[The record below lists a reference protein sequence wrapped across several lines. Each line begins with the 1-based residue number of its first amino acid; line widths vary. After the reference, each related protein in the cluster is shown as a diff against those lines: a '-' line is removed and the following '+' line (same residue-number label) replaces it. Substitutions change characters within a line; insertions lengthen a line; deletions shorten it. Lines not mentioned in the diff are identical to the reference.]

1 MTVSLTGVVNQ
12 QYVTVSVSDVTA
24 QDGGSGGTG
33 TARVGYLAGDVSQ
46 NRVVSLA
53 DVALVNAQ
61 LAQPVSASNFL
72 RDVNASGTL
81 SLADIALSIA
91 RLTTALG
98 PP

>member
-1 MTVSLTGVVNQ
+1 
-12 QYVTVSVSDVTA
+12 
-24 QDGGSGGTG
+24 
-33 TARVGYLAGDVSQ
+33 VGYLAGDVSQ